1 MQRGCLSPSERGA
14 VPGGPGAALWAVPG
28 LLQTQLPSWQKR
40 FAASPTDGSG
50 AGICS
55 LLWQGSRCGFRGCFS
70 PKAADFSPPS
80 HQHRANAAFT
90 IKERTG
96 RKSGIWCLEGFGC
109 GALGRRRMRHSP
121 QTTRLSSRKSHRQ
134 LQILCHSLTLATT
147 GGPDGA
153 EPAITSEQDLSQPGS
168 ASTFLLQTEE
178 ANAQPPTLLQE
189 GRFSAPVRIS

>member
-1 MQRGCLSPSERGA
+1 
-14 VPGGPGAALWAVPG
+14 
-28 LLQTQLPSWQKR
+28 
-40 FAASPTDGSG
+40 
-50 AGICS
+50 
-55 LLWQGSRCGFRGCFS
+55 
-70 PKAADFSPPS
+70 
-80 HQHRANAAFT
+80 
-90 IKERTG
+90 
-96 RKSGIWCLEGFGC
+96 
-109 GALGRRRMRHSP
+109 MRHSP

-178 ANAQPPTLLQE
+178 ANAQPPSLLQE